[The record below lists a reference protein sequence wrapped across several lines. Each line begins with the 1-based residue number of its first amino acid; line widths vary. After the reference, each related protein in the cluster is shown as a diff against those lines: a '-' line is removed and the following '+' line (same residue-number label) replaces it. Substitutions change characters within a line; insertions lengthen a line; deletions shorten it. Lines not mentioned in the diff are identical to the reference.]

1 MKLKIRGGGNKKKVP
16 LPAALHLIQ
25 AVGPLRHHA
34 GRNQI

>member
-16 LPAALHLIQ
+16 LPVAFHLIQ
-25 AVGPLRHHA
+25 AVGPLRLHT